1 MSLSTLRRRE
11 NSRARELT
19 PDGRAPGEDQAQGAR
34 APGRGAGEGR
44 RLEIGVA
51 DRRLEALLEE
61 ERTRAA
67 SVPVAG
73 VRRLRLEDGRD
84 QTRALDDG
92 GREAAGRGAQGGP
105 IGTLEDGAR
114 AMGLGQR
121 QGGPMEALDPR
132 ASLDDRGERSLLQST
147 PARAQAGH
155 RPEVGRSGG
164 CESAD
169 GLRAGGQ
176 VGGRTDIAPRVLDPY
191 GTPGQNQGQQ
201 VNPFWSDAV
210 RRGAMECAPGAGDQ
224 RGSPAGQVGVSGL
237 TSGRDR
243 NPVES
248 PKDEV
253 ERLRARILREAEE
266 AFGREVKKLG
276 IYEKGDGDSY
286 HTATSAGGGGGQ
298 SQVPRQPQA
307 DGPSLEPP
315 PGLNHVK
322 ISDGAGDQ
330 VVSESLRHLELPG
343 LPQVGA
349 EGAALQFGDWLTIAS
364 PLMSDLGSSS
374 KKWWEQTVRVAEEFY
389 GRWLESTPLERLRLK
404 PTVEVGPG
412 YQRLEQRGISML
424 LGILPGALRRDIVG
438 ARNVSMVSILYRLF
452 VVFQPGGGAER
463 SALLKNLTDLKP
475 GSSVADV
482 LSSIRP
488 WRR

>member
-1 MSLSTLRRRE
+1 
-11 NSRARELT
+11 
-19 PDGRAPGEDQAQGAR
+19 
-34 APGRGAGEGR
+34 
-44 RLEIGVA
+44 
-51 DRRLEALLEE
+51 
-61 ERTRAA
+61 
-67 SVPVAG
+67 
-73 VRRLRLEDGRD
+73 
-84 QTRALDDG
+84 
-92 GREAAGRGAQGGP
+92 
-105 IGTLEDGAR
+105 
-114 AMGLGQR
+114 
-121 QGGPMEALDPR
+121 
-132 ASLDDRGERSLLQST
+132 
-147 PARAQAGH
+147 
-155 RPEVGRSGG
+155 
-164 CESAD
+164 
-169 GLRAGGQ
+169 
-176 VGGRTDIAPRVLDPY
+176 
-191 GTPGQNQGQQ
+191 
-201 VNPFWSDAV
+201 
-210 RRGAMECAPGAGDQ
+210 
-224 RGSPAGQVGVSGL
+224 
-237 TSGRDR
+237 
-243 NPVES
+243 VES

-364 PLMSDLGSSS
+364 PPMPDLGSSS

-424 LGILPGALRRDIVG
+424 LGILPEALRRDIVG

-463 SALLKNLTDLKP
+463 STLLKNLTDLT
-475 GSSVADV
+475 SSDDTGFSGTHAG
-482 LSSIRP
+482 P
-488 WRR
+488 Q